1 MGQDKMKTKKQ
12 YNEGTYEGMFESLK
26 HNILL
31 MLNQIEA
38 NAEYSKLDINVYLE
52 VIEKRIKDIKR
63 KLKQKINKIQLR

>member
-1 MGQDKMKTKKQ
+1 MTDE

-38 NAEYSKLDINVYLE
+38 NAEYSKLDVNVYLE
-52 VIEKRIKDIKR
+52 VIEKRIKDIK
-63 KLKQKINKIQLR
+63 LKQRKELK

>member
-1 MGQDKMKTKKQ
+1 MENK

-31 MLNQIEA
+31 MLNQIEG

-52 VIEKRIKDIKR
+52 VIEKRIKEI
-63 KLKQKINKIQLR
+63 KLKQRKE

>member
-1 MGQDKMKTKKQ
+1 MTNE

-31 MLNQIEA
+31 MLNQIEE

-52 VIEKRIKDIKR
+52 VIEKRIKDIK
-63 KLKQKINKIQLR
+63 LKQRKDVKVK

>member
-1 MGQDKMKTKKQ
+1 MTNK

-31 MLNQIEA
+31 MLNQIEG

-52 VIEKRIKDIKR
+52 VIEKRIKDIK
-63 KLKQKINKIQLR
+63 LKQRKE

>member
-1 MGQDKMKTKKQ
+1 MTNK

-31 MLNQIEA
+31 MLNQIEG

-52 VIEKRIKDIKR
+52 VIEKRIKDIKLFQR
-63 KLKQKINKIQLR
+63 KDVKVK